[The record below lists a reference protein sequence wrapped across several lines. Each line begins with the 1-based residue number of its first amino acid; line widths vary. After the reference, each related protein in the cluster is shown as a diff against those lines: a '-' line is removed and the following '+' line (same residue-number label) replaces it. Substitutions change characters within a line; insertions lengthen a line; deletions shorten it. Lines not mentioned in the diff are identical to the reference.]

1 MFLPKLTKRTHLLNI
16 IAFISLVASLGMIF
30 FYAPNESTMGHVQRV
45 FYFHVGAGWVASV
58 SFFVALVCGGL
69 YLWRPKPVF
78 DAISLASV
86 EIGVVFIMI
95 NVVSGSVWGKPAW
108 NTWWLWSPRLTSI
121 TILWLVYIAYFML
134 RGALDD
140 VSKKR
145 RFAAVYVIAAF
156 VTVIVTY
163 GSIRILR
170 DIHPVVFA
178 PDVALESAQGSAEGL
193 QEFSGVDSLR
203 MVITLNV
210 SVLSFSIL
218 YLAWLANRLRLEA
231 MKNMTQVAK
240 MRLIAKF
247 MEEG

>member
-1 MFLPKLTKRTHLLNI
+1 MLAPNFTKRTTLFNI
-16 IAFISLVASLGMIF
+16 LAFVSLAISLAMIF
-30 FYAPNESTMGHVQRV
+30 FYAPTESSMGHVQRV
-45 FYFHVGAGWVASV
+45 FYFHVGAGWVASI
-58 SFFVALVCGGL
+58 SFFVALVCGAL
-69 YLWRPKPVF
+69 YLRRPNPVY

-86 EIGVVFIMI
+86 EIGIAFIMI

-140 VSKKR
+140 VEKKR

-170 DIHPVVFA
+170 DIHPVVFG
-178 PDVALESAQGSAEGL
+178 PALESAQGSSEGL
-193 QEFSGVDSLR
+193 QEFSGVDSIR
-203 MVITLNV
+203 MVVTLNV
-210 SVLSFSIL
+210 SVLAFSLL
-218 YLAWLANRLRLEA
+218 YIAWLANRLRLEA
-231 MKNMTQVAK
+231 MKNVTQLAK